1 MISTFRSVAA
11 ALVAALALI
20 ASGANAQSNYPNK
33 PIRLVV
39 IFPAGGTADI
49 LARTIGQKLT
59 ERWGQQVVVD
69 NRPGAGGNLATEI
82 VAKAAPDGYTILLGG
97 LTTHGINPSL
107 YRKLPYD
114 PVKDFAPVTLAA
126 ATPLVLVVNPSL
138 PVQSMQEL
146 VLLAK
151 SRPRE
156 FNFASFG
163 NGTSGHLCGVLF
175 NSMAGIEMTHVAYK
189 GSPAAVADLVAG
201 RVQVMF
207 DAIPVALPQIKAGRL
222 KALAVTD
229 SRRSNALPEVPT
241 VEEAGLPGFQVV
253 GWLGF
258 FAPAAVPKEIVH
270 KLSAE
275 IVTILNMPDV
285 RERLT
290 NLGMEPKGNTP
301 GEFAAFVDSELKK
314 WAPVVKASGAQI
326 D

>member
-1 MISTFRSVAA
+1 MVSSSRSAA
-11 ALVAALALI
+11 MALVAALALI
-20 ASGANAQSNYPNK
+20 ASCANAQSNYPNK

-49 LARTIGQKLT
+49 LARTVGQKLT
-59 ERWGQQVVVD
+59 ESWGQQVVVD

-114 PVKDFAPVTLAA
+114 PVKDFVPVTSAA
-126 ATPLVLVVNPSL
+126 GTPLVLVVNPSL

-146 VLLAK
+146 ILLAK

-156 FNFASFG
+156 LNFASFG
-163 NGTSGHLCGVLF
+163 NGTSAHLCGVLF

-189 GSPAAVADLVAG
+189 GGPQAAADLVAG

-207 DAIPVALPQIKAGRL
+207 DTIPVALPQIKAGRL

-229 SRRSNALPEVPT
+229 SHRSNALPDVPT

-285 RERLT
+285 RERLS
-290 NLGMEPKGNTP
+290 NLGMEPRGNTP
-301 GEFAAFVDSELKK
+301 EEFAAFVDSELKK
-314 WAPVVKASGAQI
+314 WAPVVKASGAQV

>member
-1 MISTFRSVAA
+1 MVSSFRSVAA
-11 ALVAALALI
+11 ALITVLALI

-49 LARTIGQKLT
+49 LARTVGQKLT
-59 ERWGQQVVVD
+59 ESWGQQVVVD
-69 NRPGAGGNLATEI
+69 NRPGAGGNLATEM
-82 VAKAAPDGYTILLGG
+82 VAKVAPDGYTILLGG

-114 PVKDFAPVTLAA
+114 PVKDFTLMSLAA

-146 VLLAK
+146 ILLAK

-163 NGTSGHLCGVLF
+163 NGTSAHLCGVLF

-189 GSPAAVADLVAG
+189 GSPQAVADLVAG

-207 DAIPVALPQIKAGRL
+207 DTIPVALPQIKAGRL

-229 SRRSNALPEVPT
+229 FHRSNTLPEVPT

-253 GWLGF
+253 G
-258 FAPAAVPKEIVH
+258 
-270 KLSAE
+270 
-275 IVTILNMPDV
+275 
-285 RERLT
+285 
-290 NLGMEPKGNTP
+290 
-301 GEFAAFVDSELKK
+301 
-314 WAPVVKASGAQI
+314 
-326 D
+326 